1 MVSRL
6 LGLGLVASAG
16 WSCGSGSMTAPSA
29 VPITITSVA
38 PATGSTFGGTV
49 VTITGDG
56 FDPATGVQFGTT
68 AAPAV
73 TVVSSKVMTAL
84 TPVHIAG
91 PVSLLV
97 VSGSRSV
104 LVTDAFTFVIPIVG
118 GNTPPTINNVSIT
131 PPKENQPALL
141 ATIGDSISLSG
152 DVFDPD
158 TSLNR
163 LEYIWAAAPPLGTFS
178 GDGVSV
184 RWIAPS
190 RVDSPAAVDLILTV
204 IERFLEPDTM
214 GLPVQR
220 EHRVQRATT
229 VHVHDSVREIGDM
242 AADFLAL
249 FSDSSR
255 TSEQVLHNFSRT
267 CDGGKGYRDEQADI
281 EFNRASR
288 DILSYSLGEPSVSFA
303 YGSRQACGRKDGTA
317 GDACAEVVVAWVDRE
332 KPTPQNPGGGSPVEV
347 RGTDFVSAV
356 YEDTRWRL
364 CHSRWTAFE
373 TVSGKARLLD
383 IKKQAP

>member
-1 MVSRL
+1 
-6 LGLGLVASAG
+6 
-16 WSCGSGSMTAPSA
+16 MTAPSA

-190 RVDSPAAVDLILTV
+190 R
-204 IERFLEPDTM
+204 
-214 GLPVQR
+214 
-220 EHRVQRATT
+220 
-229 VHVHDSVREIGDM
+229 
-242 AADFLAL
+242 
-249 FSDSSR
+249 
-255 TSEQVLHNFSRT
+255 
-267 CDGGKGYRDEQADI
+267 
-281 EFNRASR
+281 
-288 DILSYSLGEPSVSFA
+288 
-303 YGSRQACGRKDGTA
+303 
-317 GDACAEVVVAWVDRE
+317 W
-332 KPTPQNPGGGSPVEV
+332 
-347 RGTDFVSAV
+347 
-356 YEDTRWRL
+356 TRPRR
-364 CHSRWTAFE
+364 S
-373 TVSGKARLLD
+373 
-383 IKKQAP
+383 I